1 LAFQF
6 SNPAAAK
13 LPPLISPAYSSR
25 AWIIWA
31 LVSVLALST
40 ISAVVAAPL
49 AMANGHSS
57 FAGSIYKAFHFVCH
71 QRPERSF
78 HLAGYQFA
86 VCARCTGLYSG
97 LAFATLFYPLVR
109 SLKSTETPSP
119 IWLFLSALPLAIDFG
134 LGYFGVWEN
143 TFPSRFVTG
152 ALLSATAVF
161 YILPGLV
168 QLAALGK
175 LKRPREVG
183 MAGGNINPG

>member
-1 LAFQF
+1 LDFQF
-6 SNPAAAK
+6 SNSAAAE

-49 AMANGHSS
+49 AMAGGHTT
-57 FAGSIYKAFHFVCH
+57 FAGAVYNAFHFVCH

-78 HLAGYQFA
+78 HIAGYQFA

-97 LAFATLFYPLVR
+97 FALATVFYPLTR
-109 SLKSTETPSP
+109 SLKRAETPAR
-119 IWLFLSALPLAIDFG
+119 IWLFLSAVPLLVDFG

-143 TFPSRFVTG
+143 TFLSRFVTG

-161 YILPGLV
+161 YIIPGLM
-168 QLAALGK
+168 QLANRQRVQDPVASK
-175 LKRPREVG
+175 
-183 MAGGNINPG
+183 